1 MIHWRPVWPAGIAI
15 VVVSDVKGFE
25 RPVLQILLPMRRNDV
40 KVSTEEFF
48 MYLTIALI
56 VLVPMAARLYRYL
69 TVKQMKRTLH
79 EQFGK
84 KELHEPTG
92 SEKR

>member
-1 MIHWRPVWPAGIAI
+1 
-15 VVVSDVKGFE
+15 
-25 RPVLQILLPMRRNDV
+25 V

-56 VLVPMAARLYRYL
+56 VVVPMAARLYRYL

-84 KELHEPTG
+84 KEIHEPAR

>member
-1 MIHWRPVWPAGIAI
+1 
-15 VVVSDVKGFE
+15 
-25 RPVLQILLPMRRNDV
+25 V

-56 VLVPMAARLYRYL
+56 VLVPIAARVYRYL
-69 TVKQMKRTLH
+69 TMKQMKRTLH

-84 KELHEPTG
+84 KELHEQAGP
-92 SEKR
+92 EKR